1 MNYNRYSRIFID
13 QELNNDYT
21 RLSEAQSHYLMNVM
35 RNKIGSNLLIFNGKD
50 GEFLAQIDDYQKKI
64 VSLKI
69 ISPTRKQN
77 SEPELILIF
86 ALIKNTRISYIIEKA
101 TELGVTKL
109 APVVTKHSV
118 KDKFNLSKARSWVI
132 EASEQSRRL
141 SIPEIDQPLP
151 LNKLIEEWDPD
162 ITILFANETEHQNSL
177 PHIIQKLDKNKKYAI
192 LIGPEGGF
200 SEDEINLLT
209 DKSFVESFHLG
220 HLTLRAETAAVCA
233 ISCVKLLL
241 NHLSTREI

>member
-86 ALIKNTRISYIIEKA
+86 ALIKNTRIRISPYFLQMK
-101 TELGVTKL
+101 
-109 APVVTKHSV
+109 
-118 KDKFNLSKARSWVI
+118 
-132 EASEQSRRL
+132 L
-141 SIPEIDQPLP
+141 SI
-151 LNKLIEEWDPD
+151 KTHYLIS
-162 ITILFANETEHQNSL
+162 F
-177 PHIIQKLDKNKKYAI
+177 KN
-192 LIGPEGGF
+192 
-200 SEDEINLLT
+200 
-209 DKSFVESFHLG
+209 
-220 HLTLRAETAAVCA
+220 
-233 ISCVKLLL
+233 
-241 NHLSTREI
+241 